1 MKGMAFVVAIT
12 CTVAGCATVNN
23 RLAPEKLDPA
33 TLASGSAIVVLST
46 GAADRCI
53 ASATMLNLAPAG
65 SRYGKDGIVGINV
78 DAYVLKSDFP
88 DHQGNLSA
96 FSVEAGNY
104 QLYPSV
110 LNPYV
115 TPEKVPKAEFS
126 VAAGEVLYIGEFYMP
141 VACSFANITQFR
153 DQEARDLA
161 LLKTRNPV
169 LAESQIVKRI
179 AVINGHVRLD

>member
-1 MKGMAFVVAIT
+1 MNKMVAVVVLA
-12 CTVAGCATVNN
+12 CTVAGCGTMNN

-53 ASATMLNLAPAG
+53 ATATMLNLAPAG
-65 SRYGKDGIVGINV
+65 ARYGKDGIVGINV

-88 DHQGNLSA
+88 DHQGSLSA
-96 FSVEAGNY
+96 FTVQPGNY

-115 TPEKVPKAEFS
+115 SPKKVPKAEFS
-126 VAAGEVLYIGEFYMP
+126 IAAGEVLYIGEFYMSF
-141 VACSFANITQFR
+141 ACSFENITEFR
-153 DQEARDLA
+153 DQESRDLA
-161 LLKTRNPV
+161 LLKTRNPS
-169 LAESQIVKRI
+169 LAARPIVKRI
-179 AVINGHVRLD
+179 AVMNGNVRLD